1 MSVSTLIGLSGY
13 LFALLILSAFVKLSI
28 LGISY
33 IRFHLKKD
41 EDDGYDDL
49 FARLAEDALNGPLL
63 LTDQRGTEE
72 QAKPAEPKP
81 RPKMA
86 PVSSHLSDPF
96 ERKFA

>member
-1 MSVSTLIGLSGY
+1 MSVSTLIGFSSY

-28 LGISY
+28 VGVSY
-33 IRFHLKKD
+33 IRFHLQKD
-41 EDDGYDDL
+41 EEDFYDER

-63 LTDQRGTEE
+63 LTDQRGSDE
-72 QAKPAEPKP
+72 QARPADPKP